1 MLCSDSLL
9 NRKDCPQKILVCN
22 LLVIFFV
29 KEKPLNDI
37 FVCFFFII
45 WKSSQTKHCGKKRF
59 LLILCYAYFNVAW
72 MVAWITGI
80 FSFDIFFHN
89 PGYYPVEQNV
99 SNTRVIL
106 NHLLLI
112 SWLNDTLYLNLFYS
126 VEVCLVEIVIE
137 MFHEYWC
144 GAVSLSLFLFTPWI
158 TSTYLSGGKSFS
170 SNC

>member
-9 NRKDCPQKILVCN
+9 NRKDCPQKVLVCN

-29 KEKPLNDI
+29 KEKHVNDI
-37 FVCFFFII
+37 FVCFFFFII

-99 SNTRVIL
+99 SNSRVIL

-126 VEVCLVEIVIE
+126 VEVWFSRNCNWDVPRIL
-137 MFHEYWC
+137 MWC
-144 GAVSLSLFLFTPWI
+144 CFSLSFFVYSMDYFNISLR
-158 TSTYLSGGKSFS
+158 G
-170 SNC
+170 

>member
-1 MLCSDSLL
+1 MLRKNLWTISLFVFFLSFGRVVKL
-9 NRKDCPQKILVCN
+9 NTV
-22 LLVIFFV
+22 
-29 KEKPLNDI
+29 
-37 FVCFFFII
+37 
-45 WKSSQTKHCGKKRF
+45 GKKRF

-126 VEVCLVEIVIE
+126 VEVWFSRNCNWDVPRIL
-137 MFHEYWC
+137 MWC
-144 GAVSLSLFLFTPWI
+144 CFSLSFFVYSMNYFNISLR
-158 TSTYLSGGKSFS
+158 G
-170 SNC
+170 

>member
-1 MLCSDSLL
+1 MFWFVTQPG
-9 NRKDCPQKILVCN
+9 NDCPQKILVCN

-29 KEKPLNDI
+29 KEKALNDI
-37 FVCFFFII
+37 FVCFFLII

-126 VEVCLVEIVIE
+126 VEVWFGRNCNWDVLRIL
-137 MFHEYWC
+137 MWC
-144 GAVSLSLFLFTPWI
+144 CFSLSFFVYSMDYFNISLR
-158 TSTYLSGGKSFS
+158 G
-170 SNC
+170 

>member
-1 MLCSDSLL
+1 MLRKKLWTISLFVFFSSFGRVVKL
-9 NRKDCPQKILVCN
+9 NTV
-22 LLVIFFV
+22 
-29 KEKPLNDI
+29 E
-37 FVCFFFII
+37 
-45 WKSSQTKHCGKKRF
+45 KKRF

-99 SNTRVIL
+99 SNSRVIL

-126 VEVCLVEIVIE
+126 VEVWFSRNCNWDVPRIL
-137 MFHEYWC
+137 MWC
-144 GAVSLSLFLFTPWI
+144 CFSLSFFVYSMDYFNISLR
-158 TSTYLSGGKSFS
+158 G
-170 SNC
+170 

>member
-1 MLCSDSLL
+1 MLRKKLWTISL
-9 NRKDCPQKILVCN
+9 
-22 LLVIFFV
+22 FV
-29 KEKPLNDI
+29 
-37 FVCFFFII
+37 FVFFII

-99 SNTRVIL
+99 SNSRVIL

-126 VEVCLVEIVIE
+126 VEVWFSRNCNRDVPRIL
-137 MFHEYWC
+137 MWC
-144 GAVSLSLFLFTPWI
+144 CFSLSFFVYSMDYFNISLR
-158 TSTYLSGGKSFS
+158 G
-170 SNC
+170 

>member
-1 MLCSDSLL
+1 MFWFVTQPG
-9 NRKDCPQKILVCN
+9 KDCPQKVLVCN
-22 LLVIFFV
+22 SLVIFFV
-29 KEKPLNDI
+29 KEKALNDI
-37 FVCFFFII
+37 FVCFCFFFII

-99 SNTRVIL
+99 SNSRVIL

-126 VEVCLVEIVIE
+126 VEVWFSRNCNWDVPRIL
-137 MFHEYWC
+137 MWC
-144 GAVSLSLFLFTPWI
+144 CFSLSFFVYSMDYFNISLR
-158 TSTYLSGGKSFS
+158 G
-170 SNC
+170 